1 VGRRGGRQER
11 RAEPVE
17 DGRLAREESGSSG
30 EERRLAREEGGSGGQ
45 EGRLAREERG
55 GGGGKKVCERG
66 RKWWTGEKVGE
77 RRG

>member
-1 VGRRGGRQER
+1 MRAE
-11 RAEPVE
+11 AEPVE

-55 GGGGKKVCERG
+55 GGGGKKVSERG

-77 RRG
+77 RGG